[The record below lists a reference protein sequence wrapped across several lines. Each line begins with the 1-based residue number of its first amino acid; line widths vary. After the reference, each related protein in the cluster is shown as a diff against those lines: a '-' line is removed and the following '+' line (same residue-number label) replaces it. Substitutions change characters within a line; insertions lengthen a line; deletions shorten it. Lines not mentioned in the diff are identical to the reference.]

1 MSRQPANLADLDA
14 DMRPSDLADV
24 LERAHLRADRLGTIR
39 LDSGVRDFF
48 VRLLRQQAPRRAG
61 WRN

>member
-24 LERAHLRADRLGTIR
+24 LERRLGTIR